1 MSFLVRILFSGL
13 IAFVPSQNGT
23 EVNVLLLNID
33 HTYHTSDSASL
44 ADHFPVLIARAGS
57 CTGTCPTSDSTIAT
71 KTFSDQSTNV
81 AIASLEDAVAGGGA
95 WQLAGAELT
104 IQRGS
109 TSDPALPALDIHD
122 GVRGTTNSLPN
133 LVPTTSAQRE
143 DYSWLADLQQICSS
157 GCDLDEALIGTNPPP
172 GIIAARL
179 KLNTGKLYT
188 FSVARIGT
196 DVTPVHFERLD
207 EQGSI
212 SPYTQAIASW
222 MASDIE
228 VEGSSVKIVD
238 SAYNSGA
245 GRSMTLSPDSN
256 GLVEVAVLNLP
267 PFVPPT
273 TSSNP
278 SPAVGTHFEAY
289 YELLDTP
296 PSAATRLVPKAGVA
310 PNSPSYP
317 SIEWDDVHPS
327 TAVGSDLLA
336 ALRLDIGRS
345 TYDRTLCP
353 MIGSDPPPPC
363 EEPNCP

>member
-1 MSFLVRILFSGL
+1 MSFLLRLLFSGL
-13 IAFVPSQNGT
+13 IAFVPNSNGT
-23 EVNVLLLNID
+23 QVDVLLLNID
-33 HTYHTSDSASL
+33 HTYHTSDSAAL
-44 ADHFPVLIARAGS
+44 ADHFPVLIARAGN
-57 CTGTCPTSDSTIAT
+57 CTGSCPTSDSTIAA
-71 KTFSDQSTNV
+71 KMFVGQSSTV
-81 AIASLEDAVAGGGA
+81 AAASLEDAVADGGA
-95 WQLAGAELT
+95 WQLAGSELT

-109 TSDPALPALDIHD
+109 TSDPALPALNVHT
-122 GVRGTTNSLPN
+122 GVRGSTNSVLN
-133 LVPTTSAQRE
+133 LVPETSAERE
-143 DYSWLADLQQICSS
+143 DYTWLAKLQQVCSS
-157 GCDLDEALIGTNPPP
+157 GCDLDAALTGTNPPP

-188 FSVARIGT
+188 FAVARIGA

-207 EQGSI
+207 EQGTI
-212 SPYTQAIASW
+212 APYTQAIASW

-256 GLVEVAVLNLP
+256 GVVEVAVLNLP

-296 PSAATRLVPKAGVA
+296 PSAATRRVPKAGAA

-317 SIEWDDVHPS
+317 QIDWQDVHPS